1 MPDYKEMYLNLVRAS
16 EEAFNTLIR
25 AQHECEEI
33 FINCMDARDGD
44 QARKESVGT
53 SESVSYTHLRAHET

>member
-16 EEAFNTLIR
+16 EEAINTLIR
-25 AQHECEEI
+25 AQRECEEI

-44 QARKESVGT
+44 QARKNLWVHPNS
-53 SESVSYTHLRAHET
+53 AKETGL

>member
-16 EEAFNTLIR
+16 EEAINTLIR
-25 AQHECEEI
+25 AQRECEEM
-33 FINCMDARDGD
+33 FINCLDARDGD

-53 SESVSYTHLRAHET
+53 SE